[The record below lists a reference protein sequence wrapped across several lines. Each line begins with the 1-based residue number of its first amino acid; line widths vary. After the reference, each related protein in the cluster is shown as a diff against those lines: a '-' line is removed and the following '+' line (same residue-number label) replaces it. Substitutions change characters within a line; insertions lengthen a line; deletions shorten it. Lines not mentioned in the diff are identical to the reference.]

1 MSKKKSLLIFGGTGL
16 IGSSIVSKFT
26 ENNWRVIS
34 ISRKKKDS
42 KNHICWD
49 VINDSNIDKLLL
61 EIKKKGPFDSVCW
74 AQGENFND
82 NVYNFDQEK
91 HLEIYKTNVFYI
103 LKSLNLLLK
112 LQALNKG
119 ARLCILG
126 SIWQHIS
133 RQDKLSY
140 GISKSALHGLVLSL
154 ANDMAKDGFLVNAVL
169 PGVIDTPMT
178 HNNLTK
184 EQIKNVK
191 KSTNFMKLTELRDVV
206 NTVYFLSSN
215 ENTGVTGVFIKVD
228 LGYSSVRII

>member
-1 MSKKKSLLIFGGTGL
+1 M
-16 IGSSIVSKFT
+16 
-26 ENNWRVIS
+26 
-34 ISRKKKDS
+34 
-42 KNHICWD
+42 
-49 VINDSNIDKLLL
+49 
-61 EIKKKGPFDSVCW
+61 
-74 AQGENFND
+74 
-82 NVYNFDQEK
+82 
-91 HLEIYKTNVFYI
+91 
-103 LKSLNLLLK
+103 
-112 LQALNKG
+112 
-119 ARLCILG
+119 
-126 SIWQHIS
+126 
-133 RQDKLSY
+133 SY

-215 ENTGVTGVFIKVD
+215 ENTGVTGEFIKVD